1 MRCTVK
7 KTLQIAKVQGAD
19 VLVQVKGNQPE
30 LLACC
35 QSLAEQRKPMARH
48 DESDKGHGRIEERTV
63 QVFAPPKD
71 WLPED
76 WAALVVAVVLVQR
89 TRTERIPG
97 NQTRMSTETAF
108 YICTAMMPAAD
119 FAAAIRGH
127 WRIENCLHY
136 VRDVTFREDACH
148 IRKNPGIFAR
158 VRTMALN
165 ILRFNK
171 VPSIS
176 EALFNNALSFEA
188 LAALKGL

>member
-1 MRCTVK
+1 M
-7 KTLQIAKVQGAD
+7 
-19 VLVQVKGNQPE
+19 LVQVKGNQPE

-35 QSLAEQRKPMARH
+35 QSLVEQHPSIAEH
-48 DESDKGHGRIEERTV
+48 GEVDKGHGRIEERTV
-63 QVFAPPKD
+63 QIFMPPKD
-71 WLPED
+71 WLPEE
-76 WAALVVAVVLVQR
+76 WAVLVVAVILVQR
-89 TRTERIPG
+89 ARTERMPG
-97 NQTRMSTETAF
+97 NQTKTSTETAF
-108 YICTAMMPAAD
+108 YICTTMMSAAD

-136 VRDVTFREDACH
+136 VRDVTFREDACR

-176 EALFNNALSFEA
+176 DALFSNTLSFEA

>member
-7 KTLQIAKVQGAD
+7 KTLQTAKAQGTD

-35 QSLAEQRKPMARH
+35 QSLAEQRPPIAEH
-48 DESDKGHGRIEERTV
+48 GEVDKGHGRIEERTA
-63 QVFAPPKD
+63 QIFAPPKD

-76 WAALVVAVVLVQR
+76 WAALVVAVILVQR
-89 TRTERIPG
+89 VRTERIPG
-97 NQTRMSTETAF
+97 KQTKTSTESAF
-108 YICTAMMPAAD
+108 YICTTMLPAAD

-136 VRDVTFREDACH
+136 VRDVTFREDACR

-165 ILRFNK
+165 VLRFNK

-176 EALFNNALSFEA
+176 DALFNNALSFEA

>member
-7 KTLQIAKVQGAD
+7 KTLQTAKAQGAD

-35 QSLAEQRKPMARH
+35 QSLAEQRPPIAEH
-48 DESDKGHGRIEERTV
+48 GEIDKGHGRIEERTA
-63 QVFAPPKD
+63 QIFAPPKD

-76 WAALVVAVVLVQR
+76 WAPLVLRLFLCGPEPSGYPANKPRQAR
-89 TRTERIPG
+89 KR
-97 NQTRMSTETAF
+97 F
-108 YICTAMMPAAD
+108 YICTTMMPAAD

-148 IRKNPGIFAR
+148 VRKNPGILAR

-165 ILRFNK
+165 ILRFNE

-176 EALFNNALSFEA
+176 DTLFNNALSFEA

>member
-1 MRCTVK
+1 M
-7 KTLQIAKVQGAD
+7 
-19 VLVQVKGNQPE
+19 LVQVKGNQPE

-35 QSLAEQRKPMARH
+35 QSLVAQRQPVAAH
-48 DESDKGHGRIEERTV
+48 GEADKGHGRTEDRTV
-63 QVFAPPKD
+63 QIFSPPKD

-76 WAALVVAVVLVQR
+76 WSALVAAVVLVQR
-89 TRTERIPG
+89 TRTLRVPD
-97 NQTRMSTETAF
+97 NQTRTSSETAF
-108 YICTAMMPAAD
+108 YICTAMMSAAD

-127 WRIENCLHY
+127 WRIENCLHH
-136 VRDVTFREDACH
+136 VRDVTFREDACR
-148 IRKNPGIFAR
+148 IRNNPGVFAR

-176 EALFNNALSFEA
+176 EALYNNTLSFEV